1 VKATAWVIITEE
13 NDSTLVE
20 KIIELGYTATHIFRD
35 KNIQVY
41 QVDML
46 PEDLVML
53 KMTVPSVSV
62 NTKDGQ

>member
-1 VKATAWVIITEE
+1 MKAVAWIIVTEE
-13 NDSTLVE
+13 NESALVE
-20 KIIELGYTATHIFRD
+20 KIEELGYKATHIFRD
-35 KNIQVY
+35 KHIQVY

-62 NTKDGQ
+62 NAKDG